1 MQKKV
6 NGQETIYEYQDSLPV
21 PYVMVTPCGDEFR
34 YEYDAVNR
42 LMAIQSKFGERSFG
56 YDIFDHIVA
65 DIDALGNSY
74 EAVYDL
80 MGNLCREYSPHE
92 NARKDSRC
100 WRYAY
105 DGMDNPIRTKSPLGI
120 VYIKE
125 YDGESRLTK
134 EIHPESWDEETKT
147 GAGTTYAYDADGA
160 IQKITHA
167 NGMWQDITYAAEGLR
182 YEMEENGKL
191 VQFIFDENKEVIAEK
206 EDGIITRLIC
216 IPLPMVHYNRQR
228 F

>member
-6 NGQETIYEYQDSLPV
+6 NGQETTYEYQDSLPV

-80 MGNLCREYSPHE
+80 MGNLCREYSPNE

-100 WRYAY
+100 
-105 DGMDNPIRTKSPLGI
+105 
-120 VYIKE
+120 
-125 YDGESRLTK
+125 
-134 EIHPESWDEETKT
+134 
-147 GAGTTYAYDADGA
+147 
-160 IQKITHA
+160 
-167 NGMWQDITYAAEGLR
+167 
-182 YEMEENGKL
+182 
-191 VQFIFDENKEVIAEK
+191 
-206 EDGIITRLIC
+206 
-216 IPLPMVHYNRQR
+216 
-228 F
+228 